1 MGQRGGKR
9 PGAGRKPGLR
19 HLPTTLSPIKMA
31 EIKLAQNL
39 PALIDLALS
48 LALAGDRALMVYLID
63 RVLGKSVQPIAIE
76 TQVAEI
82 AAEYGVEPERVTSI
96 VERLKARKVG

>member
-19 HLPTTLSPIKMA
+19 HLPTTLSPIKLA

-39 PALIDLALS
+39 PKLIDLALT
-48 LALAGDRALMVYLID
+48 LALGGDRALLVYLID
-63 RVLGKSVQPIAIE
+63 RVLGKAVQPVSIE
-76 TQVAEI
+76 SQVEDI
-82 AAEYGVEPERVTSI
+82 AADFGVDASRVTSI
-96 VERLKARKVG
+96 VERLKAQKAG